1 MATYSSQG
9 PICRG
14 GRGGWTPKLLFL
26 TPLLLAFG
34 RPPRGSAWPPQIHHL
49 QSYTKRLHYDHSQVM
64 VRYHLSGIHTMHYT
78 QGPIC
83 RGWGWTTQLLFLI
96 PLHLVFG
103 RPPEVP
109 GLTSQL
115 HYPQPYTKRMEGRK
129 TRGRPR
135 TMLLDWMMTEE
146 GYSGLKREAQNRD
159 RWRHWSYE
167 PAWGQ
172 RTQRSYL
179 HRGTSSIHFSTS
191 LSSNLS
197 LGMRWVKGGG
207 SRCLPDRQLVGKQ
220 IVQVYCSFASRISHT
235 YKTRACCSRFLGICW
250 FLRRIWGMS
259 LLGHWILAWNSLA
272 GSFAF

>member
-1 MATYSSQG
+1 MVKPGSDLPWGSRGLDPQASFSDPLASSLW
-9 PICRG
+9 P
-14 GRGGWTPKLLFL
+14 TPEGVGL
-26 TPLLLAFG
+26 TPSNSSPTVLHQTTPLWPFAGNGALSPKWHTYNALHTGSDLPGLGLDHPASFFD
-34 RPPRGSAWPPQIHHL
+34 PPASGFWPTPGG
-49 QSYTKRLHYDHSQVM
+49 V
-64 VRYHLSGIHTMHYT
+64 
-78 QGPIC
+78 
-83 RGWGWTTQLLFLI
+83 
-96 PLHLVFG
+96 
-103 RPPEVP
+103 

-179 HRGTSSIHFSTS
+179 HRGTSSIHFPTS

-220 IVQVYCSFASRISHT
+220 IVQVYCSFASRISHA